1 MKTILVACETIEDE
15 IKAAIDRLKL
25 DYRVVWVEGGLH
37 NSPDRLRQHIQGIL
51 DEADGLCDRLIFT
64 LGHCGGGVNNI
75 ATGDYQTIL
84 PLADDCISLLLGSL
98 STRKRLSSPPTFF
111 LTSGWM
117 RHENNVVTSYE
128 RSVEK
133 YGPERAARLNKMM
146 LKHYKRFGLVD
157 TGTYDMQKAAS
168 RVSQLAEL
176 TGLET
181 ETLPADSAWIDQ
193 LLMGSY
199 DDPAKF
205 IVLPPHSQLGFESWQ
220 GLLEQG

>member
-1 MKTILVACETIEDE
+1 M
-15 IKAAIDRLKL
+15 
-25 DYRVVWVEGGLH
+25 
-37 NSPDRLRQHIQGIL
+37 
-51 DEADGLCDRLIFT
+51 
-64 LGHCGGGVNNI
+64 
-75 ATGDYQTIL
+75 
-84 PLADDCISLLLGSL
+84 
-98 STRKRLSSPPTFF
+98 
-111 LTSGWM
+111 
-117 RHENNVVTSYE
+117 VTSYE

-193 LLMGSY
+193 LLMGPY